1 MAVTFTTTIFQA
13 EGKNATGIS
22 VPAEVIAQ
30 LGTQKRPALAI
41 TLNGTYS
48 YRTTVG
54 VYGES
59 FLIPFNAAHREA
71 SGLGAGS
78 VVEVTLELD
87 LEPRTVEIPEDLAA
101 ALSEK
106 PGATEVF
113 QKLAP
118 SRLKEFVRQVEDAK
132 TQETRDRRIAGIV
145 AKLGEA

>member
-22 VPAEVIAQ
+22 IPAEVMAA
-30 LGTQKRPALAI
+30 LGTHQRPALVVS
-41 TLNGTYS
+41 LNGYS

-59 FLIPFNAAHREA
+59 FLIPVSSTHREA
-71 SGLGAGS
+71 SGLKSGS

-106 PGATEVF
+106 PGSMEVF